1 MREASA
7 KDFASKWENTVEGVI
22 SSFQA
27 VSTRKIASC
36 VEIMTKRV
44 KNGMSFAE
52 AWNMTSVQLVAASEI
67 HCRVIIITTFYED
80 IKTAAPTLPSPIREV
95 LYQLVDLYAAYWA
108 IDILQDLLKFTS
120 MSQRD
125 AESLQA
131 WYEELLRK
139 IRPNA
144 VGLVDAFDV
153 IDEFLQSSLGAY
165 DGRVYERLMEEA
177 LKSPLN
183 KEPVNRS
190 FHILGRSWLTLVAEF
205 DYWDG
210 TYVKS
215 KNEKLAYG
223 TMVFVRVMILT
234 DVAYEIARAATIAV
248 RYAAVR
254 HQSQPKPGQP
264 EPAIINYVTQ
274 QHKLFIAIAT
284 SHAFRVTG
292 MWLFNTYAQFLA
304 DMGKGK
310 LDQLPE
316 LHALACC
323 LKAVCSKDATAR
335 VDECRHACGGHG
347 YMQSSNLPIINNI
360 VTATVT
366 YEGEFTVLMLQT
378 ARFLVKAW
386 KQASIGKV
394 MTPTVA
400 YLVDSSNQKWQNN
413 PEGIIRG
420 FKLVSLGK
428 IKAACEALEKH
439 AKTGMDYED
448 AWNMASVQLVY
459 ASEYSSISGSDI
471 SQLQTRYE
479 ELLALIRPNAVGLV
493 DAFDIRDEILAS
505 ALGAYD
511 GRVYERLM
519 EEALK
524 SPLNKEPVNRSFH
537 MYLKPLMQAKL

>member
-1 MREASA
+1 
-7 KDFASKWENTVEGVI
+7 
-22 SSFQA
+22 
-27 VSTRKIASC
+27 
-36 VEIMTKRV
+36 
-44 KNGMSFAE
+44 
-52 AWNMTSVQLVAASEI
+52 
-67 HCRVIIITTFYED
+67 
-80 IKTAAPTLPSPIREV
+80 
-95 LYQLVDLYAAYWA
+95 
-108 IDILQDLLKFTS
+108 
-120 MSQRD
+120 
-125 AESLQA
+125 
-131 WYEELLRK
+131 
-139 IRPNA
+139 
-144 VGLVDAFDV
+144 
-153 IDEFLQSSLGAY
+153 
-165 DGRVYERLMEEA
+165 
-177 LKSPLN
+177 
-183 KEPVNRS
+183 
-190 FHILGRSWLTLVAEF
+190 
-205 DYWDG
+205 
-210 TYVKS
+210 
-215 KNEKLAYG
+215 
-223 TMVFVRVMILT
+223 MVFVRVMILT

-420 FKLVSLGK
+420 FKLVSLG
-428 IKAACEALEKH
+428 
-439 AKTGMDYED
+439 
-448 AWNMASVQLVY
+448 
-459 ASEYSSISGSDI
+459 
-471 SQLQTRYE
+471 
-479 ELLALIRPNAVGLV
+479 
-493 DAFDIRDEILAS
+493 
-505 ALGAYD
+505 
-511 GRVYERLM
+511 
-519 EEALK
+519 
-524 SPLNKEPVNRSFH
+524 
-537 MYLKPLMQAKL
+537 